1 MKVPKYIR
9 QKMHIAARHA
19 ALMAKEMRD
28 VDAWLRFKS
37 SMLSRCVQAMAA
49 PLKRLNMEKKLQ
61 KPFATI
67 LKKAYI
73 QRKETKETL

>member
-28 VDAWLRFKS
+28 VDAWFEAQGFDVDLLRRGNGYSLEEIEYGNDVTEVF
-37 SMLSRCVQAMAA
+37 C
-49 PLKRLNMEKKLQ
+49 NDIENG
-61 KPFATI
+61 
-67 LKKAYI
+67 AYP
-73 QRKETKETL
+73 KERS